1 MQKANQKEQI
11 TPNKNQLNKQ
21 FFDSETNESSK
32 KDINSSQA
40 STNEKQYKK
49 SIEFFPK
56 QMNIEELNESED
68 VQRKYTIES
77 RLIIK
82 DFVPKLKPIE
92 INLVPSKLRLN
103 KKGIKDYKRNKNNK
117 ILLNSKKYFISCP
130 NSEDEDSEN
139 YSSSKEILPFYENGV
154 KEFSFKDEMNDSD
167 INFTRKILQ
176 KTKKKNMTK
185 VHSKNEVA
193 SKGKYENELNL
204 GNSSDSDLYD
214 IDEIDNYSLLAYEDK
229 EDKKDNEEENGKYRE
244 RENSFS
250 ILEILRKKSQLDNE

>member
-1 MQKANQKEQI
+1 MQRTNQIEQI
-11 TPNKNQLNKQ
+11 TPNKSQLNKQ
-21 FFDSETNESSK
+21 YFDSETNESSK
-32 KDINSSQA
+32 IDINSSQT

-56 QMNIEELNESED
+56 KIYIEELNESEE

-77 RLIIK
+77 KLEIK

-92 INLVPSKLRLN
+92 IHLVPSKLRLN

-139 YSSSKEILPFYENGV
+139 YSSSKEII
-154 KEFSFKDEMNDSD
+154 KELYNKDEMNDSD
-167 INFTRKILQ
+167 INLTRRILQ
-176 KTKKKNMTK
+176 KTKNKNMPK
-185 VHSKNEVA
+185 VHSKNEVV

-204 GNSSDSDLYD
+204 DNSSDYSDLYD
-214 IDEIDNYSLLAYEDK
+214 IDEIDNYSLLEYDDK
-229 EDKKDNEEENGKYRE
+229 EENKKENKEKNNKYRD
-244 RENSFS
+244 RFNSVS
-250 ILEILRKKSQLDNE
+250 ILEILRKKSKLDNE

>member
-1 MQKANQKEQI
+1 MQRTNQIEQI
-11 TPNKNQLNKQ
+11 TPNKSQLNKQ
-21 FFDSETNESSK
+21 YFDSETNESSK
-32 KDINSSQA
+32 IDINSSQT

-56 QMNIEELNESED
+56 KIYIEELNESEE

-77 RLIIK
+77 KLEIK

-92 INLVPSKLRLN
+92 IHLVPSKLRLN

-139 YSSSKEILPFYENGV
+139 YSSSKEII
-154 KEFSFKDEMNDSD
+154 KELYNKDEMNDSD
-167 INFTRKILQ
+167 INLTRRILQ
-176 KTKKKNMTK
+176 KTKNKNMPK
-185 VHSKNEVA
+185 VHSKNEVV

-204 GNSSDSDLYD
+204 DNSSDSDLYD
-214 IDEIDNYSLLAYEDK
+214 IDEIDNYSLLEYNDK
-229 EDKKDNEEENGKYRE
+229 EENKKENEEINNKNRN
-244 RENSFS
+244 RANSFS
-250 ILEILRKKSQLDNE
+250 ILELLRKKSKLDNE

>member
-1 MQKANQKEQI
+1 MQRTNQIEQI
-11 TPNKNQLNKQ
+11 TPNKTQLNKQ
-21 FFDSETNESSK
+21 YFDSETNESSK
-32 KDINSSQA
+32 IDINSSQT

-56 QMNIEELNESED
+56 KIYIEELNESEE

-77 RLIIK
+77 KLEIK

-92 INLVPSKLRLN
+92 IHLVPSKLRLN

-139 YSSSKEILPFYENGV
+139 YSSSKEII
-154 KEFSFKDEMNDSD
+154 KELYNKDEMNDSD
-167 INFTRKILQ
+167 INLTRRILQ
-176 KTKKKNMTK
+176 KTKNKNMPK
-185 VHSKNEVA
+185 VHSKNEVV

-204 GNSSDSDLYD
+204 DNSSDYSDLYD
-214 IDEIDNYSLLAYEDK
+214 IDEIDNYSLLEYNDK
-229 EDKKDNEEENGKYRE
+229 EENKKENEEINNKNRN
-244 RENSFS
+244 RANSFS
-250 ILEILRKKSQLDNE
+250 ILELLRKKSQLDNE